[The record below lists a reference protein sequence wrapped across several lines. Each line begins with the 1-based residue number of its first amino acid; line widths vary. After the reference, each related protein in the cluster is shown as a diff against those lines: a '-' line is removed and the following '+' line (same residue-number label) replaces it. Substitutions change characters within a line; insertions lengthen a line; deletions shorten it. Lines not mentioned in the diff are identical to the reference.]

1 MTRTSHIR
9 KDSSLSQTKTTWS
22 RSTVRAVVASSLAAV
37 AAFALLGKAAE
48 VYAAPTH
55 QTATTAA
62 TPLRQPGN
70 EIVPASYQP
79 APIYATH
86 VVTIDADKCT
96 VDLPGIIA
104 ADTATGCS
112 LYIRG
117 NWRNG
122 AIMSAP
128 TNVNTS
134 AILPTL
140 NERVIEF
147 TGAIVLNL
155 TSANPQSTP
164 VRVPASNLCV
174 YFDDEIIAWVNTGK
188 IAVE

>member
-1 MTRTSHIR
+1 
-9 KDSSLSQTKTTWS
+9 
-22 RSTVRAVVASSLAAV
+22 VVAAV
-37 AAFALLGKAAE
+37 AAFALLGEAVA
-48 VYAAPTH
+48 VYATPTTTH
-55 QTATTAA
+55 QATTIAA
-62 TPLRQPGN
+62 TSLRQPGN
-70 EIVPASYQP
+70 EIVPASYQL

-86 VVTIDADKCT
+86 VVTIDASRCT
-96 VDLPGIIA
+96 TDLPGITA

-117 NWRNG
+117 NWKNG

-147 TGAIVLNL
+147 TGIIVLNL
-155 TSANPQSTP
+155 TSANPRGTP
-164 VRVPASNLCV
+164 VKVPTTNLRV
-174 YFDDEIIAWVNTGK
+174 YFDDETIAWVDTGK
-188 IAVE
+188 IVVE